1 MKIKLQYLNSG
12 FVALLLSVLPLL
24 AQSATTII
32 DRIAIVVDEDV
43 IMQSELEERFEA
55 VRSQISSQKN
65 ARMPSDDVLKKQIEE
80 QMIIES
86 LQLQRAERAGIRIS
100 DEEIN
105 NTLAQ
110 IAKENNLSLNEFKE
124 ALTVDGIS
132 WSGMR
137 SRVSRELKINRLQ
150 QGIMRRRIQ
159 VSDQEIKNFL
169 SSELGS
175 NLTADQYRLGHILIP
190 IPENPSNNDLK
201 TASSQANSIF
211 AKIEEGDDFRALALE
226 FSSGQNSLEGG
237 DLGWRKAAQLPT
249 IFSDLVDNMGIGET
263 RSPIKSGRGFHIL
276 KLFNKRGASTEGKI
290 AQTRVRHVLVQ
301 PNEIRSENEANDLA
315 LSLRTEVIEGRDF
328 EEIAKLYSDD
338 PGSALSGGDLGWSR
352 KGVFVPEFEKIM
364 ADSEI
369 NELSSVFKTVH
380 GYHFLEVTGRR
391 IEDFSERYRMSQ
403 AENFLR
409 NQRFDQELSNWLR
422 EIREDA
428 FIESKN

>member
-150 QGIMRRRIQ
+150 QGTMRRRIQ
-159 VSDQEIKNFL
+159 VSEQEIKNFL

-263 RSPIKSGRGFHIL
+263 RSPIRSGRGFHIL

-352 KGVFVPEFEKIM
+352 KGIFVPEFEKIM

-391 IEDFSERYRMSQ
+391 IEDFSKRYRMSQ

>member
-150 QGIMRRRIQ
+150 QGTMRRRIQ
-159 VSDQEIKNFL
+159 VSEQEIKNFL

-249 IFSDLVDNMGIGET
+249 IFSDLVDNMEIGET
-263 RSPIKSGRGFHIL
+263 RSPIRSGRGFHIL

-315 LSLRTEVIEGRDF
+315 LSLRNEVIEGRDF

-352 KGVFVPEFEKIM
+352 KGIFVPEFEKIM

>member
-86 LQLQRAERAGIRIS
+86 LQLQRAGRAGIRIS

-150 QGIMRRRIQ
+150 QGTMRRRIQ

-249 IFSDLVDNMGIGET
+249 IFSDLVDNMEIGET
-263 RSPIKSGRGFHIL
+263 RSPIRSGRGFHIL

-315 LSLRTEVIEGRDF
+315 LSLRNEVIEGRDF

-391 IEDFSERYRMSQ
+391 IEDFSKRYRMSQ

>member
-150 QGIMRRRIQ
+150 QGTMRRRIQ
-159 VSDQEIKNFL
+159 VSEQEIKNFL

-263 RSPIKSGRGFHIL
+263 RSPIRSGRGFHIL

-315 LSLRTEVIEGRDF
+315 LSLRNEVVEGRDF

>member
-150 QGIMRRRIQ
+150 QGTMRRRIQ
-159 VSDQEIKNFL
+159 VSEQEIKNFL

-249 IFSDLVDNMGIGET
+249 IFSDLVDNMEIGET
-263 RSPIKSGRGFHIL
+263 RSPIRSGRGFHIL

-315 LSLRTEVIEGRDF
+315 LSLRTEVVEGRDF

-352 KGVFVPEFEKIM
+352 KGIFVPEFEKIM

>member
-1 MKIKLQYLNSG
+1 MKIKLQHLNSG
-12 FVALLLSVLPLL
+12 FVALLISVLPLL

-65 ARMPSDDVLKKQIEE
+65 ARMPSDDVLNKQIEE

-110 IAKENNLSLNEFKE
+110 IAKENNLSLNEFQD
-124 ALTVDGIS
+124 ALTMDGIS

-150 QGIMRRRIQ
+150 QGTMRRRIQ

-211 AKIEEGDDFRALALE
+211 AKIEEGDDFRALAIE

-249 IFSDLVDNMGIGET
+249 IFSDLVNNMEIGET
-263 RSPIKSGRGFHIL
+263 RSPIRSGRGFHIL

-315 LSLRTEVIEGRDF
+315 LSLRNEVVEGRDF

-352 KGVFVPEFEKIM
+352 KGIFVPEFEKIM

-369 NELSSVFKTVH
+369 NELSNVFQTVH

>member
-1 MKIKLQYLNSG
+1 MKIRLQHLNSG
-12 FVALLLSVLPLL
+12 FVALLISLHALP

-43 IMQSELEERFEA
+43 IMQSELEERFKA

-65 ARMPSDDVLKKQIEE
+65 ARMPSDDILNEQIEE

-86 LQLQRAERAGIRIS
+86 LQLQRADRAGIRIS

-110 IAKENNLSLNEFKE
+110 IAKENNLSLNEFKN

-190 IPENPSNNDLK
+190 IPENPSNKDLK
-201 TASSQANSIF
+201 TASSQADSIF
-211 AKIEEGDDFRALALE
+211 SKIEEGDDFRALAIE

-249 IFSDLVDNMGIGET
+249 IFSDLVDNMKIGET
-263 RSPIKSGRGFHIL
+263 RSPIRSGRGFHIL

-352 KGVFVPEFEKIM
+352 KGLFVPEFEKIM

-369 NELSSVFKTVH
+369 NELSIVFKTVH

>member
-65 ARMPSDDVLKKQIEE
+65 ARMPSDDVLNKQIEE

-110 IAKENNLSLNEFKE
+110 IAKENNLSLNEFQD
-124 ALTVDGIS
+124 ALTMDGIS

-150 QGIMRRRIQ
+150 QGTMRRRIR

-211 AKIEEGDDFRALALE
+211 AKIEEGDDFRALAIE
-226 FSSGQNSLEGG
+226 FSSAQNSLEGG
-237 DLGWRKAAQLPT
+237 DLGWRKAAQLPS
-249 IFSDLVDNMGIGET
+249 IFSDLVDNMEIGET
-263 RSPIKSGRGFHIL
+263 RSPIRSGRGFHIL

-315 LSLRTEVIEGRDF
+315 LSLRNEVVEGRDF

-369 NELSSVFKTVH
+369 NELSNVFQTVH

>member
-150 QGIMRRRIQ
+150 QGTMRRRIQ

-263 RSPIKSGRGFHIL
+263 RSPIRSGRGFHIL

-352 KGVFVPEFEKIM
+352 KGIFVPEFEKIM

>member
-32 DRIAIVVDEDV
+32 DRIAIVVDQDV

-86 LQLQRAERAGIRIS
+86 LQLQRAGRAGIRIS

-110 IAKENNLSLNEFKE
+110 IAKENNLSLNEFKD

-211 AKIEEGDDFRALALE
+211 SKIKEGDDFRALAIE

-249 IFSDLVDNMGIGET
+249 IFSELVHNMEIGET
-263 RSPIKSGRGFHIL
+263 RSPIRSGRGFHIL

-315 LSLRTEVIEGRDF
+315 LSLRNEVIEGRDF

-352 KGVFVPEFEKIM
+352 KGIFVPEFEKIM

-409 NQRFDQELSNWLR
+409 NQRFDQELNNWLR

>member
-150 QGIMRRRIQ
+150 QGTMRRRIQ
-159 VSDQEIKNFL
+159 VSEQEIKNFL

-263 RSPIKSGRGFHIL
+263 RSPIRSGRGFHIL

-352 KGVFVPEFEKIM
+352 KGIFVPEFEKIM

>member
-12 FVALLLSVLPLL
+12 FVALLISVLPLL

-86 LQLQRAERAGIRIS
+86 LQLQRAGRAGIRIS

-211 AKIEEGDDFRALALE
+211 AKIEEGDDFRALAIE

-249 IFSDLVDNMGIGET
+249 IFSDLVDNMEIGET
-263 RSPIKSGRGFHIL
+263 RSPIRSGRGFHIL

-352 KGVFVPEFEKIM
+352 KGIFVPEFEEIM

-369 NELSSVFKTVH
+369 NELSIVFKTVH

>member
-1 MKIKLQYLNSG
+1 MKIKLQHLNSG
-12 FVALLLSVLPLL
+12 FVALLISVLPLL

-43 IMQSELEERFEA
+43 IMQSELEERFKA
-55 VRSQISSQKN
+55 VKSQISSQKN
-65 ARMPSDDVLKKQIEE
+65 ARMPSDDVLNKQIEE

-105 NTLAQ
+105 NTLVQ
-110 IAKENNLSLNEFKE
+110 IAKENNLSLNEFRS
-124 ALTVDGIS
+124 ALTADGIS

-175 NLTADQYRLGHILIP
+175 NLTADQYRLGHILIS
-190 IPENPSNNDLK
+190 IPENASKNDLR
-201 TASSQANSIF
+201 AARSQANSIF
-211 AKIEEGDDFRALALE
+211 SKIEKGDDFRALAIE
-226 FSSGQNSLEGG
+226 FSSGQNALEGG

-249 IFSDLVDNMGIGET
+249 IFSDLVDNMYVGET
-263 RSPIKSGRGFHIL
+263 KSPIRSGRGFHIL
-276 KLFNKRGASTEGKI
+276 KLFDKRGASTEGKI

-315 LSLRTEVIEGRDF
+315 LSLRNEIVEGRDF
-328 EEIAKLYSDD
+328 AEIAKLYSDD

-352 KGVFVPEFEKIM
+352 KGVFVPEFEKVM
-364 ADSEI
+364 AESEK

-380 GYHFLEVTGRR
+380 GYHFLEVTDRR

-409 NQRFDQELSNWLR
+409 NQRFDQELNNWLR

>member
-1 MKIKLQYLNSG
+1 MKIKLQHLNSG

-65 ARMPSDDVLKKQIEE
+65 ARMPSDDVLNKQIEE

-110 IAKENNLSLNEFKE
+110 IAKENNLSLNEFQD
-124 ALTVDGIS
+124 ALTMDGIS

-150 QGIMRRRIQ
+150 QGTMRRRIQ

-211 AKIEEGDDFRALALE
+211 AKIEEGDDFRALAIE
-226 FSSGQNSLEGG
+226 FSSAQNSLEGG

-249 IFSDLVDNMGIGET
+249 IFSDLVHNMEIGET
-263 RSPIKSGRGFHIL
+263 RSPIRSGRGFHIL

-315 LSLRTEVIEGRDF
+315 LSLRNEVVEGRDF

-352 KGVFVPEFEKIM
+352 KGIFVPEFEKIM

-369 NELSSVFKTVH
+369 NELSNVFQTVH

>member
-32 DRIAIVVDEDV
+32 DRIAIVVDQDV

-150 QGIMRRRIQ
+150 QGTMRRRIQ
-159 VSDQEIKNFL
+159 VSEQEIKNFL

-249 IFSDLVDNMGIGET
+249 IFSDLVDNMEIGET
-263 RSPIKSGRGFHIL
+263 RSPIRSGRGFHIL

-315 LSLRTEVIEGRDF
+315 LSLRTEVVEGRDF

-352 KGVFVPEFEKIM
+352 KGIFVPEFEKIM

>member
-43 IMQSELEERFEA
+43 IMQSELEERFKA

-65 ARMPSDDVLKKQIEE
+65 ARMPSDDVLNKQIEE

-110 IAKENNLSLNEFKE
+110 IAKENNLSLNEFKD

-159 VSDQEIKNFL
+159 ISDQEIKNFL

-211 AKIEEGDDFRALALE
+211 SKIKEGDDFRALAIE

-249 IFSDLVDNMGIGET
+249 IFSDLVHNMEIGET
-263 RSPIKSGRGFHIL
+263 RSPIRSGRGFHIL

-315 LSLRTEVIEGRDF
+315 LSLRNEVIEGRDF

-352 KGVFVPEFEKIM
+352 KGIFVPEFEKIM

-369 NELSSVFKTVH
+369 NELSNVFQTVH

>member
-86 LQLQRAERAGIRIS
+86 LQLQRAGRAGIRIS

-150 QGIMRRRIQ
+150 QGTMRRRIQ
-159 VSDQEIKNFL
+159 VSEQEIKNFL

-263 RSPIKSGRGFHIL
+263 RSPIRSGRGFHIL

-352 KGVFVPEFEKIM
+352 KGIFVPEFEKIM

>member
-1 MKIKLQYLNSG
+1 MKIKLQHLNSG
-12 FVALLLSVLPLL
+12 FVALLISLLPLL

-43 IMQSELEERFEA
+43 IMQSELEERFKA
-55 VRSQISSQKN
+55 VKSQISSQRN
-65 ARMPSDDVLKKQIEE
+65 ARMPSDDVLNKQIEE

-110 IAKENNLSLNEFKE
+110 IAKENNLSLNEFRS
-124 ALTVDGIS
+124 ALTADGIS

-175 NLTADQYRLGHILIP
+175 NLTADQYRLGHILIS
-190 IPENPSNNDLK
+190 IPENASKNDLR
-201 TASSQANSIF
+201 TARSQANSIF
-211 AKIEEGDDFRALALE
+211 SKIEEGDDFRALAIE
-226 FSSGQNSLEGG
+226 FSSGQNALEGG

-249 IFSDLVDNMGIGET
+249 IFSDLADDMDVGET
-263 RSPIKSGRGFHIL
+263 KSPIKSGRGFHIL
-276 KLFNKRGASTEGKI
+276 KLLDKRGASTEGKI

-315 LSLRTEVIEGRDF
+315 LSLRNEIVEGRDF
-328 EEIAKLYSDD
+328 AEIAKLYSDD

-352 KGVFVPEFEKIM
+352 KGVFVPEFEKVM
-364 ADSEI
+364 AESEK
-369 NELSSVFKTVH
+369 NKLSSVFKTVH
-380 GYHFLEVTGRR
+380 GYHFLEVTDRR

-409 NQRFDQELSNWLR
+409 NQRFDQELNNWLR

>member
-86 LQLQRAERAGIRIS
+86 LQLQRAGRAGIRIS

-150 QGIMRRRIQ
+150 QGTMRRRIQ

-190 IPENPSNNDLK
+190 IPENPSINDLK

-249 IFSDLVDNMGIGET
+249 IFSDLVDNMEIGET
-263 RSPIKSGRGFHIL
+263 RSPIRSGRGFHIL

-315 LSLRTEVIEGRDF
+315 LSLRNEVVEGRDF

-352 KGVFVPEFEKIM
+352 KGIFVPEFEKIM

-369 NELSSVFKTVH
+369 NELSNVFQTVH

>member
-65 ARMPSDDVLKKQIEE
+65 ARMPSDDVLNKQIEE

-150 QGIMRRRIQ
+150 QGTMRRRIQ
-159 VSDQEIKNFL
+159 VSEQEIKNFL

-315 LSLRTEVIEGRDF
+315 LSLRTEVVEGRDF
-328 EEIAKLYSDD
+328 KEIAKLYSDD

-352 KGVFVPEFEKIM
+352 KGIFVPEFEKIM

>member
-65 ARMPSDDVLKKQIEE
+65 ARMPSDDVLNKQIEE

-110 IAKENNLSLNEFKE
+110 IAKENNLSLNEFQD
-124 ALTVDGIS
+124 ALTMDGIS

-150 QGIMRRRIQ
+150 QGTMRRRIQ

-190 IPENPSNNDLK
+190 TPENPSNNDLK

-211 AKIEEGDDFRALALE
+211 SKIEEGDDFRALAIE

-249 IFSDLVDNMGIGET
+249 IFSDLVDNMEIGET
-263 RSPIKSGRGFHIL
+263 RSPIRSGRGFHIL

-315 LSLRTEVIEGRDF
+315 LSLHSEVVEGRDF
-328 EEIAKLYSDD
+328 EAIAKLYSDD

-352 KGVFVPEFEKIM
+352 KGIFVPEFEKII

-409 NQRFDQELSNWLR
+409 NQRFDQELNNWLR

>member
-1 MKIKLQYLNSG
+1 MKIKLQHINSG
-12 FVALLLSVLPLL
+12 FVTLFLFVLPLV
-24 AQSATTII
+24 AKSATTIV

-43 IMQSELEERFEA
+43 IMQSELAERFKA
-55 VRSQISSQKN
+55 VKSQISSQKN
-65 ARMPSDDVLKKQIEE
+65 ARMPADDVLKNQIEE
-80 QMIIES
+80 QMIIEN
-86 LQLQRAERAGIRIS
+86 LQLQRAERAGIRVS

-110 IAKENNLSLNEFKE
+110 IAKENNLTLNEFRN

-137 SRVSRELKINRLQ
+137 LRVSRELKINRLQ

-159 VSDQEIKNFL
+159 VSDKEIKNFL

-175 NLTADQYRLGHILIP
+175 NLTADQYRLGHILVT
-190 IPENPSNNDLK
+190 IPENASKNDLK
-201 TASSQANSIF
+201 AASSKADSIF
-211 AKIEEGDDFRALALE
+211 SKIEEGDDFRALAIE
-226 FSSGQNSLEGG
+226 FSDGQNALDGG

-249 IFSDLVDNMGIGET
+249 IFSDLADTMHVGET
-263 RSPIKSGRGFHIL
+263 RSPIRSGRGFHIL

-315 LSLRTEVIEGRDF
+315 LSLRNEIVEGRDF
-328 EEIAKLYSDD
+328 AEIAKLYSDD

-364 ADSEI
+364 AKSEI
-369 NELSSVFKTVH
+369 NEMSSVFKSVH
-380 GYHFLEVTGRR
+380 GFHFLEVTDRR

-409 NQRFDQELSNWLR
+409 NQRFDQELNNWLR

>member
-32 DRIAIVVDEDV
+32 DRIAIVVDQDV

-86 LQLQRAERAGIRIS
+86 LQLQRAGRAGIRIS

-150 QGIMRRRIQ
+150 QGTMRRRIQ

-249 IFSDLVDNMGIGET
+249 IFSDLVDNMEIGET
-263 RSPIKSGRGFHIL
+263 RSPIRSGRGFHIL

-352 KGVFVPEFEKIM
+352 KGIFVPEFEKIM

>member
-86 LQLQRAERAGIRIS
+86 LQLQRAGRAGIRIS

-150 QGIMRRRIQ
+150 QGTMRRRIQ
-159 VSDQEIKNFL
+159 VSEQEIKNFL

-263 RSPIKSGRGFHIL
+263 RSPIRSGRGFHIL

-315 LSLRTEVIEGRDF
+315 LSLRNEVIEGRDF

-352 KGVFVPEFEKIM
+352 KGIFVPEFEKIM

>member
-1 MKIKLQYLNSG
+1 MKIKLQHLNSG
-12 FVALLLSVLPLL
+12 FVALLISVLPLL

-32 DRIAIVVDEDV
+32 DRIAIVVDQDV
-43 IMQSELEERFEA
+43 IMQSELEERFKA

-65 ARMPSDDVLKKQIEE
+65 ARMPSDDVLNKQIEE

-110 IAKENNLSLNEFKE
+110 IAKENNLSLNEFKN
-124 ALTVDGIS
+124 ALTLDGIS

-211 AKIEEGDDFRALALE
+211 AKIEEGDDFRALAIE

-249 IFSDLVDNMGIGET
+249 IFSDLVDNMEVGET
-263 RSPIKSGRGFHIL
+263 RSPIRSGRGFHIL

-315 LSLRTEVIEGRDF
+315 LSLRNEVVEGRDF

-352 KGVFVPEFEKIM
+352 KGVFVPEFEKII

-369 NELSSVFKTVH
+369 NELSSVFQTVH
-380 GYHFLEVTGRR
+380 GYHFLEVTDRR

>member
-86 LQLQRAERAGIRIS
+86 LQLQRAGRAGIRIS

-150 QGIMRRRIQ
+150 QGTMRRRIQ
-159 VSDQEIKNFL
+159 VSEQEIKNFL

-249 IFSDLVDNMGIGET
+249 IFSDLVDNMEIGET
-263 RSPIKSGRGFHIL
+263 RSPIRSGRGFHIL

-315 LSLRTEVIEGRDF
+315 LSLRTEVVEGRDF
-328 EEIAKLYSDD
+328 KEIAKLYSDD

-352 KGVFVPEFEKIM
+352 KGIFVPEFEKIM

>member
-1 MKIKLQYLNSG
+1 MKIKLQHLNSG

-32 DRIAIVVDEDV
+32 DRIAIVVDQDV

-65 ARMPSDDVLKKQIEE
+65 ARMPSDDVLNKQIEE

-150 QGIMRRRIQ
+150 QGTMRRRIQ

-211 AKIEEGDDFRALALE
+211 AKIEEGDDFRALAIE

-249 IFSDLVDNMGIGET
+249 IFSDLVHNMEIGET
-263 RSPIKSGRGFHIL
+263 RSPIRSGRGFHIL

-315 LSLRTEVIEGRDF
+315 LSLRNEVVEGRDF

-352 KGVFVPEFEKIM
+352 KGIFVPEFEKIM

-369 NELSSVFKTVH
+369 NELSSVFKSVH

>member
-110 IAKENNLSLNEFKE
+110 IAKENNLSLNEFQD
-124 ALTVDGIS
+124 ALAVDGIS

-150 QGIMRRRIQ
+150 QGTMRRRIQ
-159 VSDQEIKNFL
+159 VSEQEIKNFL

-263 RSPIKSGRGFHIL
+263 RSPIRSGRGFHIL

-315 LSLRTEVIEGRDF
+315 LSLRTEVVEGRDF
-328 EEIAKLYSDD
+328 KEIAKLYSDD

-352 KGVFVPEFEKIM
+352 KGIFVPEFEKIM

>member
-65 ARMPSDDVLKKQIEE
+65 ARMPSNDVLNKQIEE

-110 IAKENNLSLNEFKE
+110 IAKENNLSLNEFKD

-150 QGIMRRRIQ
+150 QGTMRRRIQ

-249 IFSDLVDNMGIGET
+249 IFSDLVDNMEIGET
-263 RSPIKSGRGFHIL
+263 RSPIRSGRGFHIL

-315 LSLRTEVIEGRDF
+315 LSLRNEVVEGRDF

-352 KGVFVPEFEKIM
+352 KGIFVPEFEKIM

>member
-150 QGIMRRRIQ
+150 QGTMRRRIQ

-263 RSPIKSGRGFHIL
+263 RSPIRSGRGFHIL

-315 LSLRTEVIEGRDF
+315 LSLRTEVVEGRDF

-352 KGVFVPEFEKIM
+352 KGIFVPEFEKIM

>member
-65 ARMPSDDVLKKQIEE
+65 ARMPSNDVLNKQIEE

-110 IAKENNLSLNEFKE
+110 IAKENNLSLNEFQD

-150 QGIMRRRIQ
+150 QGTMRRRIQ

-169 SSELGS
+169 SSEIGS

-190 IPENPSNNDLK
+190 IPENPSNKDLK

-249 IFSDLVDNMGIGET
+249 IFSDLVDNMEIGET
-263 RSPIKSGRGFHIL
+263 RSPIRSGRGFHIL

-315 LSLRTEVIEGRDF
+315 LSLRTEVLEGRDF

-352 KGVFVPEFEKIM
+352 KGIFVPEFEKIM
-364 ADSEI
+364 ADSQL

>member
-32 DRIAIVVDEDV
+32 DRIAIVVDQDV

-150 QGIMRRRIQ
+150 QGTMRRRIQ
-159 VSDQEIKNFL
+159 VSEQEIKNFL

-315 LSLRTEVIEGRDF
+315 LSLRNEVIEGRDF

-352 KGVFVPEFEKIM
+352 KGIFVPEFEKIM

-391 IEDFSERYRMSQ
+391 IEDFSKRYRMSQ